1 MWRCHYRPHQSGRNQ
16 VARAGKP
23 DIVFQTPELTST
35 PCNLLPVTKTVTA
48 AGGILLKKTPKGNLR
63 ILVAHRPGYDD
74 WSLPKGKSD
83 PGETLE
89 ETAVREILEETG
101 YHCRIV
107 SSLETTRY
115 RVGSGIKEV
124 AWFAMRPLPDSPG
137 FKKNSEVDR
146 VRWVS
151 RGEARELMDYD
162 LDRSLIGNHDL
173 KKIAETGTIHFLRHG
188 SAGDRDTWTREDR
201 IRPLTK
207 KGKRQAAAIANSLKD
222 RGIERIFSSP
232 FQRCIESVQP
242 LAKLIGAKV
251 ELVDA
256 LAEGPDVDAAYNLI
270 HDIAG
275 ANAVLCSHGDV
286 IPATIN
292 RLMWLGLTLHS
303 PFYCSK
309 GSIWE
314 IQIEQ
319 GRYADA
325 VYIPPAKV

>member
-1 MWRCHYRPHQSGRNQ
+1 M
-16 VARAGKP
+16 
-23 DIVFQTPELTST
+23 
-35 PCNLLPVTKTVTA
+35 TKTVTA
-48 AGGILLKKTPKGNLR
+48 AGGILLRKTAKGNLR
-63 ILVAHRPGYDD
+63 ILLAHRPGYDD

-89 ETAVREILEETG
+89 ETAIREILEETG

-107 SSLETTRY
+107 SPLETTRY

-124 AWFAMRPLPDSPG
+124 AWFAMKPLPDSPG
-137 FKKNSEVDR
+137 FKKNSEVDE

-151 RGEARELMDYD
+151 RAEARKLLDYD
-162 LDRSLIGNHDL
+162 LDRTLIRNHDL
-173 KKIAETGTIHFLRHG
+173 KKLSQTGTVHFLRHG
-188 SAGDRDTWTREDR
+188 AAGNRDKWSKEDR

-207 KGKRQAAAIANSLKD
+207 KGARQATAIAESLKD

-232 FQRCIESVQP
+232 LQRCIETVQP
-242 LAKLIGAKV
+242 LAKMIGADV
-251 ELVDA
+251 ELVEA
-256 LAEGPDVDAAYNLI
+256 LAEGPDVDAAYDLI
-270 HDIAG
+270 HEIAG
-275 ANAVLCSHGDV
+275 TNAVLCSHGDV
-286 IPATIN
+286 IPATVN

-314 IQIEQ
+314 IQIEE

-325 VYIPPAKV
+325 IYIPPPTV